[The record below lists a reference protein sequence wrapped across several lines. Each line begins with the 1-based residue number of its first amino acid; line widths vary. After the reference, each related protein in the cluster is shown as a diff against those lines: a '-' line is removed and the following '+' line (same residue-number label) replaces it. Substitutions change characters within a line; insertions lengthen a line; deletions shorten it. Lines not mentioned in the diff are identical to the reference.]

1 MLIKYV
7 WHEQPDVVKTHN
19 TVHSLVNAKG
29 LLNALGSH
37 PTQEEWDKRELK
49 NFEEK
54 KQKGYVLSYEVVE
67 GD

>member
-7 WHEQPDVVKTHN
+7 WHEQPDVVKTHD
-19 TVHSLVNAKG
+19 TELSLFGNRGV
-29 LLNALGSH
+29 LNALDSH

-54 KQKGYVLSYEVVE
+54 KRKGYVLSYEVVE
-67 GD
+67 EA